1 LLERCISRNRDLGAD
16 AAAAPAQS
24 RALHPNL
31 ALGQA
36 DLTLLAP
43 VPDDRPAA
51 LAPMRLA
58 RYLHRRQLQH
68 RFDRCA
74 PGHVDQFLQGKL
86 GALNQFY

>member
-1 LLERCISRNRDLGAD
+1 MLERRISRNRDRGAD

-24 RALHPNL
+24 RPPHP
-31 ALGQA
+31 LGQA

-51 LAPMRLA
+51 LAPIRRA

-74 PGHVDQFLQGKL
+74 PGHAGQFLQGKL
-86 GALNQFY
+86 AALNQFH